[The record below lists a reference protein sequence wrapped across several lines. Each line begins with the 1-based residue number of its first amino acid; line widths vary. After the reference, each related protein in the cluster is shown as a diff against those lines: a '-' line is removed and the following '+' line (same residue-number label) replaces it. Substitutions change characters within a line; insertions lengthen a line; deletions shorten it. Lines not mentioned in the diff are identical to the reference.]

1 MTDSDLDVLT
11 IGMMM
16 GEVSPPR
23 FGVRI
28 GEADHLLL
36 FPSGSATIFSLALAR
51 LGGRIGLISRVGD
64 DELGWWMQATLAAE
78 GIDTAGITS
87 VPGQLTPLSLASV
100 DDRGEKTFAYYRFP
114 DLCDPLNTLRSEEIG
129 DAHLRRARVFDFTES
144 SLRSPVLRETSLRLA
159 RRARDLGLT
168 VCYNPNY
175 RPSAWT
181 GGSTEAADV
190 QREAVRLADLV
201 VLNEAEACL
210 IAGASEARAAG
221 RRLVDLGPSLVVM
234 TRGPL
239 PVLVVSGAEV
249 VEVPAVPADV
259 VFDIGAGDVFH
270 AGFLAEWKPGA
281 DPVRCAT
288 FAAHASALKISRPP
302 QLTELPTRA
311 EVMARMGG
319 DDQLATSWTAPM
331 G

>member
-1 MTDSDLDVLT
+1 MKMSDPDLDVLT

-36 FPSGSATIFSLALAR
+36 FPAGSATIFSLALAR

-64 DELGWWMQATLAAE
+64 DELGRWMQSTLAAA
-78 GIDTAGITS
+78 GIDTAGITA

-100 DDRGEKTFAYYRFP
+100 DERGEKTFAYYRFP
-114 DLCDPLNTLRSEEIG
+114 GTCDPLATLRAEEVD
-129 DAHLRRARVFDFTES
+129 DAHLCRARLFDFTES
-144 SLRSPVLRETSLRLA
+144 SLRSPVLREVSLSLA
-159 RRARDLGLT
+159 HRARDLGLT
-168 VCYNPNY
+168 ICYNPNF
-175 RPSAWT
+175 RPSAWA
-181 GGSTEAADV
+181 GGATEAAQV

-210 IAGASEARAAG
+210 ITGEPEVGAAG
-221 RRLVDLGPSLVVM
+221 RRLVEFGPDLVVI

-239 PVLVVSGAEV
+239 PVLVISGAGV
-249 VEVPAVPADV
+249 VEVPAVPASV

-270 AGFLAEWKPGA
+270 AGFLATWKPGE
-281 DPVRCAT
+281 DPVRCAV

-302 QLTELPTRA
+302 HLDELPTRD
-311 EVMARMGG
+311 EVLASIAGN
-319 DDQLATSWTAPM
+319 DQPATS
-331 G
+331 

>member
-1 MTDSDLDVLT
+1 MMTEADLDVLT

-23 FGVRI
+23 LGVRI

-51 LGGRIGLISRVGD
+51 LGGRVGLISRVGD
-64 DELGWWMQATLAAE
+64 DELGRWMRATLASA
-78 GIDTAGITS
+78 GVDTAGITS

-100 DDRGEKTFAYYRFP
+100 DERGEKTFAYYRFP
-114 DLCDPLNTLRSEEIG
+114 QVCDPLATLREEEVD
-129 DAHLRRARVFDFTES
+129 DAHLRRARLFDFTES
-144 SLRSPVLRETSLRLA
+144 SLRSPVLREASLSLA
-159 RRARDLGLT
+159 RRARGLGLT
-168 VCYNPNY
+168 VCYNPNF
-175 RPSAWT
+175 RPSAWA
-181 GGSTEAADV
+181 GGTSEAAEV
-190 QREAVRLADLV
+190 QREAVRLADLL

-210 IAGASEARAAG
+210 IAGEADVGMAG
-221 RRLVDLGPSLVVM
+221 RRLVIFGPSLVVI

-239 PVLVVSGAEV
+239 PALVVSPADR

-270 AGFLAEWKPGA
+270 AGFLAAWKPGE

-288 FAAHASALKISRPP
+288 FAAHAAAIKISRPP
-302 QLTELPTRA
+302 QLDELPRRD
-311 EVMARMGG
+311 EVLARMVG
-319 DDQLATSWTAPM
+319 D